1 MMLFSVSRSLLR
13 GAQRLDIHRNRDV
26 HRWVAPTLRE
36 LRRRR
41 EKMGP
46 EAALPRSSHSD
57 WNYSAE
63 IFAFGKRLHE
73 SFDPTVLQQAFT
85 HQSFIEQETRKQVA
99 VGIEQPVLGV
109 NDNREL
115 IAQGDRLIGDFV
127 EAFLLTAL
135 PRLPRQFIASVRVAL
150 TSEAQLAHVSSYL
163 GTKDIIMAAEFP
175 IGDAL
180 LASTLKAIVAALQR
194 SSGDDRCFLF
204 VRDFLCG
211 QLNQRDVF
219 EYLEI
224 ADPLG
229 TLKEYCK
236 ERGLA
241 DPEPRLIGN
250 VGRNTLLAAYQV
262 GIYSDR
268 KLLGTGYGENQMV
281 AVEEA
286 SRDCLRQLFGT
297 ELHMKP
303 VDFTLTLSDCARHLT
318 QRASG
323 KVETR
328 Q

>member
-1 MMLFSVSRSLLR
+1 MMLFSVTRALLR
-13 GAQRLDIHRNRDV
+13 GAQRIEVNRNRDV

-46 EAALPRSSHSD
+46 EAELPRSSHSD

-73 SFDPTVLQQAFT
+73 SFDPNVLQQAFT
-85 HQSFIEQETRKQVA
+85 HQSFIEQETRKQAA
-99 VGIEQPVLGV
+99 VGIEKPVLGV

-115 IAQGDRLIGDFV
+115 IAQGERLIANHV

-135 PRLPRQFIASVRVAL
+135 PRLPRHFVSSIREAL
-150 TSEAQLAHVSSYL
+150 TSDTQLAHVSSYL

-194 SSGDDRCFLF
+194 SSGDERCFLF
-204 VRDFLCG
+204 VRDFICG
-211 QLNQRDVF
+211 QLNQRDLH
-219 EYLEI
+219 EYLQI
-224 ADPLG
+224 PDPLR
-229 TLKEYCK
+229 TLQEYCK

-241 DPEPRLIGN
+241 EPEPRLIGN
-250 VGRNTLLAAYQV
+250 VGKNTLLAAYNV

-268 KLLGTGYGENQMV
+268 KLLGTGYGENQMT
-281 AVEEA
+281 AVQEA
-286 SRDCLRQLFGT
+286 ANDCLRQMFGT
-297 ELHMKP
+297 EVEMKP
-303 VDFTLTLSDCARHLT
+303 VDFRLTLKDCARHMA
-318 QRASG
+318 QHSSS
-323 KVETR
+323 KVKTR